1 MTIWRRRLL
10 WAWALLAL
18 IWIGGVAYVCLSI
31 WPAIPL
37 DISANDPATRAAFAR
52 AVRAHVI
59 RCSVLGLVPPL
70 LLLAL
75 GWLVARLWPSRS

>member
-1 MTIWRRRLL
+1 MTTWRRRLL
-10 WAWALLAL
+10 WAWAVLAL
-18 IWIGGVAYVCLSI
+18 IWIGGIAYLCFAA
-31 WPAIPL
+31 WPSIPL

-59 RCSVLGLVPPL
+59 RYTVLGLAPPL

-75 GWLVARLWPSRS
+75 GWLAARLWPSRP

>member
-1 MTIWRRRLL
+1 MTTWRRRLL
-10 WAWALLAL
+10 WVWVVLAV
-18 IWIGGVAYVCLSI
+18 IWFGGIAYVCLSI
-31 WPAIPL
+31 WPSIPL

-59 RCSVLGLVPPL
+59 RYTALGLAPPL

-75 GWLVARLWPSRS
+75 GSLIARLGPARP

>member
-1 MTIWRRRLL
+1 VTAWRRRLL
-10 WAWALLAL
+10 WGWVLLAL
-18 IWIGGVAYVCLSI
+18 IWIGGVVYLCLSI

-52 AVRAHVI
+52 AVRAHVM
-59 RCSVLGLVPPL
+59 RCTVLGLLPPL

-75 GWLVARLWPSRS
+75 GWLVSRLRPARP

>member
-1 MTIWRRRLL
+1 MTVWRRRLL

-18 IWIGGVAYVCLSI
+18 IWIGVVAYVCLSA

-75 GWLVARLWPSRS
+75 GWLIARLGSSRP